1 MGWINLLKYAFN
13 KDKKKFTASILE
25 ILRTNPILV
34 FQLSVFF
41 GNPSFTSFLLV
52 LIGTFAGNLLVNIK
66 FMIGLSFSTYR
77 LLVDLRKGFSGQT
90 YSVRELF
97 KDSLDGHEENFKD
110 IEKYLI
116 QLNGT
121 RNVSFDDMV
130 KVHVA
135 PGSCKFVCYTNNQLF
150 ESHIIISN
158 IPKEGDGV
166 QKFFI
171 LHEIS
176 HIIVRMLTQPV
187 DLALGLLPYYFYILW
202 ILFFIQWT
210 TNSFIVLLALLLS
223 MILWNED
230 RKQRLNTSRLL
241 DEILADCMAIG
252 YMSADDLEKLSK
264 NRLVPKL
271 LNDRAMI
278 PLHNS
283 MRLAKLR
290 ENINNAV
297 SGKWGEGQVFEKLIV
312 DYLPESNIR
321 ILFLGVLLL
330 ALPAYYATSSS
341 WTKVLTFFGIDILFL
356 LLFFGS
362 LFIYGV
368 FRSLLQKRLDAQ
380 FPNVSS

>member
-52 LIGTFAGNLLVNIK
+52 LIGTFAGHLLVNIK
-66 FMIGLSFSTYR
+66 LMIGLSSSIYR

-176 HIIVRMLTQPV
+176 HIIVRMLTQSV

-241 DEILADCMAIG
+241 DEVLADCMAIG

>member
-52 LIGTFAGNLLVNIK
+52 LIGTFAGHLLVNIK
-66 FMIGLSFSTYR
+66 LMIGLSSSIYR

-210 TNSFIVLLALLLS
+210 TNSFIVLLVLLLS

>member
-1 MGWINLLKYAFN
+1 MGWINLFKYAFN

-34 FQLSVFF
+34 FQLTVFL
-41 GNPSFTSFLLV
+41 GNLSFTNFLLI
-52 LIGTFAGNLLVNIK
+52 LIGAFAGNLLVNIK
-66 FMIGLSFSTYR
+66 LMIGLSFSIYR
-77 LLVDLRKGFSGQT
+77 LLADLRKGFSGQT

-116 QLNGT
+116 QLNGA
-121 RNVSFDDMV
+121 RSVSFDDMV

-176 HIIVRMLTQPV
+176 HIIVRMLTQSI
-187 DLALGLLPYYFYILW
+187 DLAVGLLPYYFYILW

-210 TNSFIVLLALLLS
+210 TNSFIVLLALFIS

-241 DEILADCMAIG
+241 DEVLADCMAIG
-252 YMSADDLEKLSK
+252 YMSVGDLEKLSK

-290 ENINNAV
+290 ENINYAV
-297 SGKWGEGQVFEKLIV
+297 SGKWREGQIFEKSII

-321 ILFLGVLLL
+321 ILFLSVLLL
-330 ALPAYYATSSS
+330 ALPAHYATPSS
-341 WTKVLTFFGIDILFL
+341 WTKVLIFFGIDILFV

-368 FRSLLQKRLDAQ
+368 FRSLLQRKVDAQ
-380 FPNVSS
+380 FPTVSS

>member
-176 HIIVRMLTQPV
+176 HIIVRMLTQSV

-241 DEILADCMAIG
+241 DEVLADCMAIG

>member
-1 MGWINLLKYAFN
+1 M
-13 KDKKKFTASILE
+13 
-25 ILRTNPILV
+25 
-34 FQLSVFF
+34 
-41 GNPSFTSFLLV
+41 
-52 LIGTFAGNLLVNIK
+52 IGAFAGHLLANIK
-66 FMIGLSFSTYR
+66 LMIGLSYSIYR
-77 LLVDLRKGFSGQT
+77 LLTDLRKGFSGQT

-176 HIIVRMLTQPV
+176 HIIVRMLTQSV

-202 ILFFIQWT
+202 IPFFIQLT
-210 TNSFIVLLALLLS
+210 ANSFVVLLALFVS

-252 YMSADDLEKLSK
+252 YMSPGDLEKLSK

-290 ENINNAV
+290 ENINYAV
-297 SGKWGEGQVFEKLIV
+297 SGKWREGQIFEKSII
-312 DYLPESNIR
+312 DYLPESNVR
-321 ILFLGVLLL
+321 ILVLSVWLL
-330 ALPAYYATSSS
+330 ALPAYYATPSS
-341 WTKVLTFFGIDILFL
+341 WTKVFIFFGIDILFT

-368 FRSLLQKRLDAQ
+368 FRSLLQRRLDAQ

>member
-176 HIIVRMLTQPV
+176 HITVRMLTQPV

>member
-176 HIIVRMLTQPV
+176 HIVVRMLTQPV